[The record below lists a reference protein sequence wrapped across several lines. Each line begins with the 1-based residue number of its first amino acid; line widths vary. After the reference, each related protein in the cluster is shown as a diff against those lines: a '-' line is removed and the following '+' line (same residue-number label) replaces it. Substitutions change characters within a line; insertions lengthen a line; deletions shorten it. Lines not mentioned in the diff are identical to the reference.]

1 MSPEQVAE
9 RLTAEVYAEV
19 QQFYAEHM
27 QLLDDGVVDAW
38 AKTFTEDATFAV
50 PTLPEPTRGREQ
62 LRQALSRT
70 SRELAEAQER
80 RRHWHGMVAV
90 FPNEDGS
97 LRARCYALVFA
108 TRLGQQPV
116 LHRVCV
122 CEDVLVREN
131 GRLLV
136 KSRRVTRDDLP

>member
-1 MSPEQVAE
+1 MITQQVAGHV
-9 RLTAEVYAEV
+9 TAEVYAEV

-27 QLLDDGVVDAW
+27 QLLDGGVVDAW
-38 AKTFTEDATFAV
+38 AETFTEDATFAV

-62 LRQALSRT
+62 LRETLRRT
-70 SRELAEAQER
+70 TQELAAAQEQ

-90 FPNEDGS
+90 FPNDDGS
-97 LRARCYALVFA
+97 LRVRCYALVFA
-108 TRLGQQPV
+108 TRREQQPV

-122 CEDVLVREN
+122 CEDVLVREG

-136 KSRRVTRDDLP
+136 KTRKVTRDDLP